1 MRVGESGCPGTRYG
15 KAFLVFEV
23 YESHAYGDTDKEN
36 EAGVCVWE
44 GPVRVVRRGGVGAEG
59 AP

>member
-1 MRVGESGCPGTRYG
+1 MWVGELGCSPGTRYG

-23 YESHAYGDTDKEN
+23 YESHGYGDTDKMS
-36 EAGVCVWE
+36 EAD
-44 GPVRVVRRGGVGAEG
+44 VRVRVGGGCRGAEG